1 MTTPDLECLH
11 EDIKLR
17 PNKWGEFDMVFED
30 GDVVNVDGLESL
42 NNACIIAI
50 MTRMRELLRKNKSRI
65 YDDFGCR
72 VHEMVKTN
80 MSTINAYKIEL
91 FVKETL
97 SEIRRVDKVNEVIV
111 TPLVG
116 SYGYQ
121 VVFNVTAI
129 NNEEIRG
136 VVAI

>member
-11 EDIKLR
+11 EDIKLK
-17 PNKWGEFDMVFED
+17 PNRWGEFDMVFEE

-50 MTRMRELLRKNKSRI
+50 MTRWMELKRKNKSRI
-65 YDDFGCR
+65 YDEFGCR
-72 VHEMVKTN
+72 VHELVKAN
-80 MSTINAYKIEL
+80 MNSMNAYKIEL
-91 FVKETL
+91 FIKETL
-97 SEIRRVDKVNEVIV
+97 SDIQRVDRVNEVMV
-111 TPLVG
+111 TPLEG

-129 NNEEIRG
+129 TSEEFRG